1 MFPVRSFCTTINAGF
16 PNRPAKN
23 LSEGPMLR
31 TDRYGPPQPTK
42 DLDEVLGGLAEV
54 GGVHAGLGDR
64 DVDIG
69 LGRGLAWVKDCTIVG
84 HRAREQ
90 EVRA

>member
-1 MFPVRSFCTTINAGF
+1 MFPVRSFCTTTNAGF
-16 PNRPAKN
+16 PNRPANN
-23 LSEGPMLR
+23 LSKCPIVCTGKN
-31 TDRYGPPQPTK
+31 GSPQPTK

-69 LGRGLAWVKDCTIVG
+69 LGRG
-84 HRAREQ
+84 
-90 EVRA
+90 